1 MTKTSGKQE
10 ATKKLYSYQGVI
22 TIPMDDTDN
31 ADKEAAI
38 LRRRI
43 TRRQALSTAAAAG
56 AVVGVAI
63 VAGAGGYLAGGSGG
77 AGKITTETSTVT
89 NTATVTAPGGGGT
102 TVTTT
107 ITQAGSAISAVSLG
121 ATPAERA
128 INGIKALQ
136 AAGQIP
142 AGAKIKFLE
151 AAFRAGNLTPK
162 AGTSRTD
169 PYTGKVIQNATN
181 MLDKWAGLTGIPVEL
196 DLLNDLQLYDKAI
209 SEATTKAG
217 TWDFLGQRIDFLTDF
232 INAGV
237 ALDLTAFEAK
247 YVPEIRTGN
256 CPVTPVF
263 AQGYYT
269 SDGKFWGFP
278 GCGDWFSYYNRRDL
292 VTNPKLQ
299 NQFETQIGYP
309 LPVQGPDTWDQVLDM
324 AKFFDMYKGTEQSLP
339 DGTTSTLRGSY
350 FFRDPW
356 FSNIEFRIRFLEL
369 GGLLFDANKNVT
381 LDNQITRKALTDMKA
396 LVPYQA
402 KEAFTSSWPT
412 MFPNYANKQVFQTIS
427 WASVAQFAASGPVG
441 GQGFGVYQTPGY
453 VNNNKLIRVT
463 VLYDQTSYIIEKYG
477 QLTSKAPDVPYLF
490 GQWLTDPEIST
501 EELANPGAISDYFRT
516 CHGQDERM
524 IGTFFAVWPP
534 NPGIE
539 PGRRGAAEAFDV
551 QFQSLVGTWQL
562 AGLHELQDLWGTQMN
577 AYFTDVQDID
587 TTVKNMQTGTDAVM
601 DRLGRDAQ
609 AARWQYVMQTF
620 PAALKQLHGI
630 S

>member
-1 MTKTSGKQE
+1 MVDSEEADIENVQFFKRRMTRRE
-10 ATKKLYSYQGVI
+10 AISNVTVAG
-22 TIPMDDTDN
+22 
-31 ADKEAAI
+31 AAI
-38 LRRRI
+38 GI
-43 TRRQALSTAAAAG
+43 
-56 AVVGVAI
+56 AI
-63 VAGAGGYLAGGSGG
+63 VAGAGGYLAGTAVSP
-77 AGKITTETSTVT
+77 GKSST
-89 NTATVTAPGGGGT
+89 T

-107 ITQAGSAISAVSLG
+107 ATQATTSAVSLG
-121 ATPAERA
+121 DTPADRA
-128 INGIKALQ
+128 VNAVKALK
-136 AAGQIP
+136 ASGAIP
-142 AGAKIKFLE
+142 AGAKIRFLE
-151 AAFRAGNLTPK
+151 AAFRAGNMTPT
-162 AGTSRTD
+162 AGQTRTD
-169 PYTGKVIQNATN
+169 PYTGKVIQNSIN
-181 MLDKWAGLTGIPVEL
+181 MLTKWNDLTGVPVEM

-217 TWDFLGQRIDFLTDF
+217 TWDFLGQRIDFLVDF
-232 INAGV
+232 INSGV

-269 SDGKFWGFP
+269 SDGKYWGFP

-299 NQFETQIGYP
+299 SAFETQFGYQ
-309 LPVQGPDTWDQVLDM
+309 LPVQGPDTWAQVLDM
-324 AKFFDMYKGTEQSLP
+324 AKFFDMYKGSEQTLP
-339 DGTTSTLRGSY
+339 DGSTATLRGSY
-350 FFRDPW
+350 FFRDNW

-369 GGLLFDANKNVT
+369 GGLLFDNNKNVT
-381 LDNQITRKALTDMKA
+381 LDNAITRQALTDMKA
-396 LVPYQA
+396 LTSYQA
-402 KEAFTSSWPT
+402 KDAFTSSWPT
-412 MFPNYANKQVFQTIS
+412 MYPNYSNKQVFQTIS

-453 VNNNKLIRVT
+453 VVNNKLIRVT

-477 QLTSKAPDVPYLF
+477 KLTSVVPDVPFLF

-501 EELANPGAISDYFRT
+501 QELANPGAISDYFRT

-524 IGTFFAVWPP
+524 IATFFAVWPP

-551 QFQSLVGTWQL
+551 QFQSLCGTWQM
-562 AGLHELQDLWGTQMN
+562 AGMHELQDLWGTQMN
-577 AYFTDVQDID
+577 AYFTGVQDVD
-587 TTVKNMQTGTDAVM
+587 TSVKNMQSGTDGVM

-609 AARWQYVMQTF
+609 FQRWQHVVQTF
-620 PAALKQLHGI
+620 PPALKVLHGI